1 MCRHGLRMLSASGRA
16 EYVLV
21 SPSRDALPK
30 DLCRSL
36 DLLTAQRPQIRVVP
50 TGKDGPQAPGLT
62 WSLHQSFTK
71 NSMQLDCTALEEM
84 FLGRNKLSEEE
95 TAQKWN
101 EIVSQRRSVL
111 YDDSDDNR
119 ATAGGSTFGD
129 GGRLQRELD
138 VAIAAVHRASFMSR
152 SLQKNFL
159 SVSKDDKSPVTIA
172 DFAVQALILD
182 ALHQAFPDDKF
193 IAEED
198 SSFLKSD
205 AAVRSAV
212 LDALSSATG
221 SQWSEQRLYNAVDL
235 GAFEGKASRVWV
247 LDPVDGTTGFIRG
260 LHYCIALALLVDG
273 KPQASF
279 MGCPNVNLERVLA
292 PDVAASKG
300 QQVADIDDSL
310 DVDTARVH
318 PVSAG
323 SIFYAVSGRGAW
335 ARTLGMPLGAGFEVT
350 VSGVEDSSQAA
361 LCEAMEASHGSRDV
375 TEGIAKRLGLT
386 REYLRL
392 HGQCKYCVV
401 GAGAAEGNLRL
412 PGPGYREKIWDH
424 APGAHFITEAGGLV
438 TDLEGRQLDFSE
450 GRLLSANVA
459 GILAANTAL
468 HSKILAAIS
477 EERKIKERK
486 GQ

>member
-1 MCRHGLRMLSASGRA
+1 
-16 EYVLV
+16 
-21 SPSRDALPK
+21 
-30 DLCRSL
+30 
-36 DLLTAQRPQIRVVP
+36 
-50 TGKDGPQAPGLT
+50 
-62 WSLHQSFTK
+62 
-71 NSMQLDCTALEEM
+71 
-84 FLGRNKLSEEE
+84 
-95 TAQKWN
+95 
-101 EIVSQRRSVL
+101 
-111 YDDSDDNR
+111 
-119 ATAGGSTFGD
+119 
-129 GGRLQRELD
+129 
-138 VAIAAVHRASFMSR
+138 
-152 SLQKNFL
+152 
-159 SVSKDDKSPVTIA
+159 
-172 DFAVQALILD
+172 LD

-279 MGCPNVNLERVLA
+279 MGCPNVNLARVLA
-292 PDVAASKG
+292 PDVVASKG